1 MTKLRKCRKSAIQK
15 GRALVKKKT
24 KLSDILGCFVPE
36 IALTGVAYPI
46 SSSSC
51 FSVFSSFFSAI
62 IWSG

>member
-1 MTKLRKCRKSAIQK
+1 MQEIGNTKRPSI
-15 GRALVKKKT
+15 GEKKT